1 MAISIKDI
9 ARAAGVSHSTV
20 SRALTDSSL
29 VRDETK
35 DRIRRLADEMGYT
48 PSAIARSLVR
58 QRTETIGVVVS
69 TVADPFVSEV
79 VRGIEE
85 TAFDRN
91 FSVILCESSNNRERE
106 IAAVEM
112 LRQKR
117 VDGIVVSAST
127 VGDFYMPLLDE
138 LDVPIVLVNREQ
150 GTCYAYSVVTDDV
163 HGGAVAVEYL
173 LRLGH
178 KRIGH
183 ITGPGASQSSHNR
196 LQAYRHTIESFGLV
210 CDFGLVAPGDGS
222 VDGGRHG
229 AEHLLALQR
238 PPTAIFCYNDL
249 TAIGAILAVKARGLK
264 APGDVSIV
272 GFDDIPFA
280 EYVDPPLTT
289 VRQHRYEMGRLAT
302 EMVLDLLQGKEPE
315 ANIFLLG
322 ELIVRESCIALD
334 EGKPS

>member
-1 MAISIKDI
+1 MAVSIKDI

-29 VRDETK
+29 VKDETK
-35 DRIRRLADEMGYT
+35 GRIRRLADEMGYT

-85 TAFDRN
+85 TAFNRN
-91 FSVILCESSNNRERE
+91 FSVVLCESGNNRERE
-106 IAAVEM
+106 IGAVQM

-163 HGGAVAVEYL
+163 HGGALAVQYL
-173 LRLGH
+173 LSLGH
-178 KRIGH
+178 QCIGH
-183 ITGPGASQSSHNR
+183 ITGPPSSQSSHNR
-196 LQAYRHTIESFGLV
+196 LQAYRQTIESLGLPFDV
-210 CDFGLVAPGDGS
+210 NCVAPGDGR
-222 VDGGRHG
+222 VVGGREG
-229 AEHLLALQR
+229 ASQLLASQY
-238 PPTAIFCYNDL
+238 PITAIFCYNDL
-249 TAIGAILAVKARGLK
+249 TAIGAILAVKAHGLK
-264 APGDVSIV
+264 VPEDVSIV

-302 EMVLDLLQGKEPE
+302 EMVLDLLQGNEPE
-315 ANIFLLG
+315 ANIYLRG
-322 ELIVRESCIALD
+322 ELIVRESCIA
-334 EGKPS
+334 PVRIV